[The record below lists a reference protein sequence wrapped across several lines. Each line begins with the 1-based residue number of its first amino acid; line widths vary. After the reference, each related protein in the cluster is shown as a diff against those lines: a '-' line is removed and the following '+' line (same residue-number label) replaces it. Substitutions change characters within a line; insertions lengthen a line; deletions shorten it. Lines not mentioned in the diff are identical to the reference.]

1 MSLLLDILSWIFIL
15 AGSFFCVTAGLGLLR
30 LPDFFCRTHAGGIMD
45 SLGMGLLFVGMGLQ
59 APDYLVVVKLFFIYV
74 FVLLTGP
81 AAIHALT
88 RAAVHS
94 GELKLLPD
102 DASAGNDG
110 GESSKP

>member
-1 MSLLLDILSWIFIL
+1 MSLILDVLSWLFIL
-15 AGSFFCVTAGLGLLR
+15 GGSFFCVTAGVGLLR

-45 SLGMGLLFVGMGLQ
+45 SLGMGLLFVGMALQ
-59 APDYLVVVKLFFIYV
+59 APDYLVLVKLFFIYV

-94 GELKLLPD
+94 GDLKLLPD
-102 DASAGNDG
+102 DADVKEDG
-110 GESSKP
+110 GDTSKP